1 MALYYKALEKT
12 LSNEGGYSDH
22 PNDKGGETYKGI
34 SRVFNPDWEGWITID
49 EEKVNANF
57 PDCLQFNGD
66 LERMVSDFYET
77 NFWEPLHGEEI
88 EDQDL
93 ANKLFDI
100 AVNTGVKDSII
111 ILQHALIA
119 LNTNGE
125 LYPEII
131 MADGKIGPK
140 TLNAIKTLQMRREIR
155 YLIKAINI
163 LQGYDYI
170 MTAMH
175 SVNQTVFIRGWLN
188 RISL

>member
-34 SRVFNPDWEGWITID
+34 SRVFNPDWEGWTIID
-49 EEKVNANF
+49 EEKANANF

-88 EDQDL
+88 ENQDL
-93 ANKLFDI
+93 ANKLFDMS
-100 AVNTGVKDSII
+100 VNIGLKSGVI
-111 ILQHALIA
+111 ILQYALIA
-119 LNTNGE
+119 LNTNGN
-125 LYPEII
+125 LYETII
-131 MADGKIGPK
+131 EDGKFGPK
-140 TLNAIKTLQMRREIR
+140 TLTAIKALEMRHETR
-155 YLIKAINI
+155 YLIKAVNI
-163 LQGYDYI
+163 LHGYNYI
-170 MTAMH
+170 LSAVH
-175 SVNQTVFIRGWLN
+175 SVNQTVFVRGWLN

>member
-12 LSNEGGYSDH
+12 ISNEGNYSDH

-34 SRVFNPDWEGWITID
+34 SRIFNPDWEGWSIVD
-49 EEKVNANF
+49 SEKHNANF
-57 PDCLQFNGD
+57 PDCLQFDGD

-100 AVNTGVKDSII
+100 SVNTGLTDGIV
-111 ILQHALIA
+111 ILQHALMA

-131 MADGKIGPK
+131 MADGKFGPK
-140 TLNAIKTLQMRREIR
+140 TLAAIKSLEMRRETR
-155 YLIKAINI
+155 YLIKAMGI
-163 LQGYDYI
+163 LQGYGYI
-170 MTAMH
+170 MNAMH
-175 SVNQTVFIRGWLN
+175 NINQTVFIRGWLN